1 MNTKERCA
9 GSESLIDLLGS
20 GHAETTEM
28 YRQHLA
34 HLRLSDDEQTI
45 FRAALAKDTHLHDM
59 VSSAV
64 WERDRHKAHVL
75 IRSYDYCQTIM
86 EHMVINDGKPTKTV
100 RELYSRIVLS
110 SSVRGGSKERL
121 PEDQYQRISSQ
132 LNARYLILA
141 LTLYSGPNIVS
152 ELDGLE
158 MVYLPLMKNEDSV
171 KKALPTIL
179 DFWQT
184 SKTPHWEHRPGIH
197 EVLDIAS
204 LLEEYPGAGDYVV
217 TFARERLCYDG
228 QLIREQLNN
237 SSALAS
243 GSL

>member
-1 MNTKERCA
+1 MDTKERSA
-9 GSESLIDLLGS
+9 VNMNLIDLLDD
-20 GHAETTEM
+20 GHAPTVEM
-28 YRQHLA
+28 YRQHLDA
-34 HLRLSDDEQTI
+34 LKLNRDEQEL
-45 FRAALAKDTHLHDM
+45 FHAALSKGGFLHDM
-59 VSSAV
+59 VSSAI
-64 WERDRHKAHVL
+64 WDRDRHKAHVL
-75 IRSYDYCQTIM
+75 IRSYDYCQTVM
-86 EHMVINDGKPTKTV
+86 EHMVINDAKPAKTV

-110 SSVRGGSKERL
+110 SSVRCGSKERL

-204 LLEEYPGAGDYVV
+204 LLEEHPGAGDYVV